1 MAFAFEFQKNDL
13 VKIADDISLTD
24 EYYTIT
30 YEMKRM
36 IGKTYLIGE
45 IISDDKIKVN
55 GFNWHPKDLIP
66 MSVVPASVHEIVIF
80 DPNNLEV

>member
-1 MAFAFEFQKNDL
+1 MAFSFEFKKNDL

-36 IGKTYLIGE
+36 IGKTYLVGE
-45 IISDDKIKVN
+45 IVDYDKIRVN

-66 MSVVPASVHEIVIF
+66 LDDVPVPIQEIVLF